1 MVLQIRKQQ
10 KRANTMIDETVLTR
24 LNNDVNGN
32 PRYTIHFLKLNTR
45 AEKNR
50 SGGCENLSTR
60 DLYDIAVKRANKLG
74 GRRYHNKQYGGGIVF
89 STYNTK
95 SLLDTIENLILELNL
110 KNEGIAE
117 VLAGRT

>member
-1 MVLQIRKQQ
+1 M
-10 KRANTMIDETVLTR
+10 NDENVLTR

-32 PRYTIHFLKLNTR
+32 PRYAIHFLKLNTR

-50 SGGCENLSTR
+50 TGYYETLSTT

-89 STYNTK
+89 QSYNTK
-95 SLLDTIENLILELNL
+95 ALLDRIENIILELNL
-110 KNEGIAE
+110 KDEGITI
-117 VLAGRT
+117 V

>member
-1 MVLQIRKQQ
+1 M
-10 KRANTMIDETVLTR
+10 NDENVLTR

-32 PRYTIHFLKLNTR
+32 PRYAIHFLKLNTR

-50 SGGCENLSTR
+50 TAGYENLSTT

-89 STYNTK
+89 SSYNTK

-110 KNEGIAE
+110 KNEGITL
-117 VLAGRT
+117 V